1 MTSLYCGRTVKSS
14 LRSFSRKKAALKKFT
29 ISIGNTCVGVTFKKC
44 KKRPQNRCFLVNIAK
59 FLVLFISRIFCE
71 RLLFDFFDG
80 LLLNRP
86 KGSRSRLHD
95 GVRLQCLTRRSSFLS
110 LSRHEP
116 SPSLRPVFENLR
128 RIPLM
133 NQ

>member
-1 MTSLYCGRTVKSS
+1 MKSS
-14 LRSFSRKKAALKKFT
+14 LQRFSIKKAVLKKFT

-44 KKRPQNRCFLVNIAK
+44 KKRPQNRSFLVNIAK
-59 FLVLFISRIFCE
+59 FLVLLISRIFCE
-71 RLLFDFFDG
+71 RLLFYFFDG
-80 LLLNRP
+80 LLSNRP

-95 GVRLQCLTRRSSFLS
+95 GIRLQGLTHRSSFLF

-116 SPSLRPVFENLR
+116 SPSLRPAFKNLR